1 MQWKM
6 AAPSRVSDRFN
17 RWALRHGFPAL
28 LWLAP
33 RLPRWFN
40 HLGARFVIWV
50 VMTLHHRP
58 KRAIAR
64 NLAHILGA
72 PPGDRR
78 VRAAP
83 PPPRPPPPPHH
94 PPPPPPPRP
103 APARPAPPPAPRA
116 PRPPPPATR
125 QMLRNFAT
133 YWVDLFAF
141 AQLPPERTQ
150 ALVDR
155 VEGSEHLE
163 AAIAAG
169 KGGVLLT
176 AHLGNWEL
184 GGMITRFLSLPMSV
198 VYVPDQFAEVERCR
212 SLLRRALGVEEI
224 PIQPHGML
232 NSLPVLRALSQRRF
246 VALQGDRDFDER
258 GLPVEFFGQS
268 VKLPAGPFYL
278 ALATGAP
285 LLPVFVA
292 YTSGYRLRV
301 QLGPPIR
308 LESTGNRRAD
318 VERGLRQWARVLE
331 EAVRRWPTQWYT
343 FFDYWSSADAAPA
356 VAPAAGRKEAR

>member
-78 VRAAP
+78 VRA
-83 PPPRPPPPPHH
+83 
-94 PPPPPPPRP
+94 
-103 APARPAPPPAPRA
+103 
-116 PRPPPPATR
+116 ATR

>member
-33 RLPRWFN
+33 RLPRGFN

-78 VRAAP
+78 VRAA
-83 PPPRPPPPPHH
+83 
-94 PPPPPPPRP
+94 
-103 APARPAPPPAPRA
+103 
-116 PRPPPPATR
+116 TR
-125 QMLRNFAT
+125 QMLRNFAI

-184 GGMITRFLSLPMSV
+184 GGMITRFLDLPMSV

-212 SLLRRALGVEEI
+212 SLLRKSLGVEEI

-232 NSLPVLRALSQRRF
+232 NSLPVLRALNQRRF

-301 QLGPPIR
+301 QLGPPIH

-318 VERGLRQWARVLE
+318 VERGLEQWARVLE

-356 VAPAAGRKEAR
+356 VSPPAGRLEAR

>member
-1 MQWKM
+1 MQWKIP
-6 AAPSRVSDRFN
+6 APSGLSDRFN
-17 RWALRHGFPAL
+17 HWALRHGFPAL

-33 RLPRWFN
+33 RLPRWAN

-64 NLAHILGA
+64 NLARILGA
-72 PPGDRR
+72 SPDDRR
-78 VRAAP
+78 VRA
-83 PPPRPPPPPHH
+83 
-94 PPPPPPPRP
+94 
-103 APARPAPPPAPRA
+103 
-116 PRPPPPATR
+116 ATR
-125 QMLRNFAT
+125 QMLRNFAI

-141 AQLPPERTQ
+141 AQLPPERTR

-155 VEGSEHLE
+155 VDGAEHLE
-163 AAIAAG
+163 AMRAAG
-169 KGGVLLT
+169 KGGLLLT

-184 GGMITRFLSLPMSV
+184 GGMITRLLELPMSV

-212 SLLRRALGVEEI
+212 SLLRRALGVAEI
-224 PIQPHGML
+224 AIQPNGML
-232 NSLPVLRALSQRRF
+232 NSLPALRALGAGRF

-258 GLPVEFFGQS
+258 GLPVELFGGT
-268 VKLPAGPFYL
+268 VRLPAGPFHL

-285 LLPVFVA
+285 LLPVFIA
-292 YTSGYRLRV
+292 YTSGYRLAV

-318 VERGLRQWARVLE
+318 VRRGLEQWARVLE
-331 EAVRRWPTQWYT
+331 DAVRRWPTQWYT
-343 FFDYWSSADAAPA
+343 FFDYWQERGGQRGGQRGVEPGAQPAAA
-356 VAPAAGRKEAR
+356 VAAAEQREAR